1 MDIELD
7 LGDMCSA
14 VIIAYIL
21 LSLSSRVCHTANI
34 EKIFSV
40 LIIIIGKH

>member
-14 VIIAYIL
+14 VIIVYIL
-21 LSLSSRVCHTANI
+21 LSLSSRVRDLSYT
-34 EKIFSV
+34 
-40 LIIIIGKH
+40 